1 MEICQFSYSVNQTVK
16 PKVQVQVGVVA
27 SGDLEVLLVSDE
39 SKELKVSV
47 ISSAD
52 NSKAR
57 WDALFKRLVAQDD
70 FFGAQMTIHDFG
82 ATPGVARLRIEQS
95 LEEAR
100 HD

>member
-1 MEICQFSYSVNQTVK
+1 MEICQLSYSVNHTAQR
-16 PKVQVQVGVVA
+16 KVQVQVGVVA
-27 SGDLEVLLVSDE
+27 SGDLEVLLVSDD
-39 SKELKVSV
+39 SKQLKVSI

-57 WDALFKRLVAQDD
+57 WEALFNRLIGQDE

-82 ATPGVARLRIEQS
+82 ATPGVACLRIEQS